1 MWFQLEK
8 YNNSHKEL
16 NQTDIEDFRKQGF
29 TRGLIN
35 ALLIN
40 CSVFPVRYWVIDN
53 SGSMNTPDGH
63 RIIESFQRNNV
74 NIVSCTRWEEIKEC
88 VNYHARISALL
99 CAPTIFRVSPIKEE
113 AYDDLSLDNISTA
126 RNFFLTFDVLS
137 SYSAIFLKLLN
148 DPGARVGP
156 QQFSVAESGQALAYQ
171 DEQAVRAI
179 MDKARPSGTTP
190 LTQHILEIHKKIR
203 SIAPFLERDG
213 QKAAIIL
220 ATDGTPTDQQGI
232 SSEDASDQFLQALR
246 LLEGLPVWIVI
257 RLCTDDDDVV
267 NYYNDLD
274 EQLELSLEVLDDFVA
289 EAHEVYEHNPWLNYG
304 LPLHRTRELG
314 FNDRVFDLIDERP
327 LTKEEVR
334 QFCALLFGEE
344 QFDGVPDPSVDWF
357 GFLADI
363 EYMVKKE
370 EGQWNPI
377 KKKNMPWIDTKALNK
392 VYGTASCGFTT
403 MAGSVESQI
412 NQSQLPQ
419 TLELLQS
426 KIPTANFVPVAAEV
440 VTVDTSVSHLASPS
454 PSTQNVINT
463 STEEVCQWLTK
474 HGISNA
480 SLDILRREEID
491 GIFLFEESF
500 DEIKS
505 FLKEEGIST
514 GQISRIRHSIEK
526 AKREG
531 YLN

>member
-99 CAPTIFRVSPIKEE
+99 CAPTIFR
-113 AYDDLSLDNISTA
+113 
-126 RNFFLTFDVLS
+126 
-137 SYSAIFLKLLN
+137 LLN